1 MNEYVIGDV
10 EYLEKKKFV
19 EYPFKPFTVKDLVI
33 ANGIVLKLSINGR
46 QSGWYYQHFEDM
58 GSHISISR
66 DITIEVKGHEP

>member
-46 QSGWYYQHFEDM
+46 QSG
-58 GSHISISR
+58 
-66 DITIEVKGHEP
+66 